1 MAGQEV
7 IEVTAILPKRGQDSW
22 GSGAFGASRG
32 NRTHRG
38 VDLACHPGTT
48 IYAPVDGIITKIG
61 FPYEGDW
68 HYRYVQITDELQRD
82 WRIFYIAPNLPINTK
97 VRRDL
102 TELGVAQDIAG
113 KYGRHRAHGGRMKN
127 HVHIEVRESGVY
139 LDPDSV
145 DQG

>member
-1 MAGQEV
+1 M
-7 IEVTAILPKRGQDSW
+7 IELTAILPKRGQDSW